1 MDNTDDIWSLAPAK
15 DCVFF
20 VFFKKTILIEIDRYV
35 VDFDIRAQYY
45 AHHPK
50 RPSIEYTSS
59 LALNVV
65 STYINL
71 TIEKKEKS

>member
-35 VDFDIRAQYY
+35 VDFGNVPNITP
-45 AHHPK
+45 PK